1 MDNLMLALT
10 FLVIEV
16 MLIIFLFAVLFVRKH
31 IQNSKNGKFYAHK
44 VKQPD
49 NHQDIKQYTEKLYMH
64 SDSLQRKYKKFAK
77 EIGVDYPVTEYR
89 ANSPVIIA
97 CLHCHHDYIMSEIS
111 AVEMGEITIQK
122 LKEYED
128 KFDLI
133 IGEFEAIE
141 QSLLGEFSTSSKDSV
156 EIKKLQKR
164 VEELKEKGASD
175 NSYLYELKK
184 QSVYYKQ
191 ENEKLARQ
199 IDLFQEKINKLEQ
212 DSIDEQNQ
220 VEDISSVML
229 ATLKQEKEEL
239 ERMLSDA
246 TGRITDLEAYKFRFD
261 ELQSQVSTE
270 STANKDFRRDL
281 RGQVEGTESEDEIDK
296 LINEYETVRC
306 TLDDYMERPDVAPM
320 AGMSPVKNDEK
331 IQELNEVIDVFV
343 NDTSSNLKQ
352 ETFQLAELNSA
363 ESDAVMRLK
372 AQLQEVTIDRDRL
385 EENLVGLEKT
395 ISRKGEIIIKLES
408 EISSRQTSIKDLQE
422 RIHQLS
428 TKSANIAE
436 LELTVERFSRQS
448 MTMMQ
453 QIMDLEEENRQ
464 LKGE

>member
-10 FLVIEV
+10 LLVAEV
-16 MLIIFLFAVLFVRKH
+16 MLIILLFAVLFVRRH
-31 IQNSKNGKFYAHK
+31 IQNSKNGKFHAYK

-49 NHQDIKQYTEKLYMH
+49 NHQNIKQYTEKLYKC

-77 EIGVDYPVTEYR
+77 EVGVDYPVTEHR
-89 ANSPVIIA
+89 SDSPVIIA
-97 CLHCHHDYIMSEIS
+97 CLHCHHDYILSEIS

-122 LKEYED
+122 LEAHEA
-128 KFDLI
+128 KFNQI

-141 QSLLGEFSTSSKDSV
+141 KSLLGELSTSSKDSDEV
-156 EIKKLQKR
+156 KKLQKR
-164 VEELKEKGASD
+164 IEELKENGASD
-175 NSYLYELKK
+175 DSYLYDLKK

-191 ENEKLARQ
+191 ENQKLASQ
-199 IDLFQEKINKLEQ
+199 VDLFQERINELEQ
-212 DSIDEQNQ
+212 ENIDEQNQ
-220 VEDISSVML
+220 VEDISSVMNQ
-229 ATLKQEKEEL
+229 TLKQEKQEL
-239 ERMLSDA
+239 ERMLNDA
-246 TGRITDLEAYKFRFD
+246 TDRITDLEAYKLRFD

-296 LINEYETVRC
+296 LINEYETVRS

-320 AGMSPVKNDEK
+320 AGMSPAQNNEK

-343 NDTSSNLKQ
+343 NDTSNNLKQ
-352 ETFQLAELNSA
+352 EAFHLAELNSA
-363 ESDAVMRLK
+363 ESDTVMKLK

-385 EENLVGLEKT
+385 EESLIELENT
-395 ISRKGEIIIKLES
+395 ISKKGEIIIKLEG
-408 EISSRQTSIKDLQE
+408 EISSRQSSIKDLQE

-428 TKSANIAE
+428 TKSANVAE
-436 LELTVERFSRQS
+436 LELIVERFSRQS

-453 QIMDLEEENRQ
+453 QIMDLEDENRQ